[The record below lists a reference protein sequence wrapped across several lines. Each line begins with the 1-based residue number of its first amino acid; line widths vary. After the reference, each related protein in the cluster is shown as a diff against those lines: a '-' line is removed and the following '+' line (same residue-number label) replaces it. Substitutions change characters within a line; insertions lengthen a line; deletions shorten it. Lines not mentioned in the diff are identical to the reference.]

1 VSNQQTL
8 LDSMFKSIEKTKPED
23 KETDVRAVHVE
34 TIVEDVCEEVLVKEE
49 AEIERTQQKK
59 PLIKEEPIRTKQ
71 RARREAEDAIHGHI
85 RLQSAEQLLKRVDTG
100 FGQKSRAPFQTIVEG
115 VQNSAD
121 AVDKAREAQKK
132 SGHTQDY
139 EAQITVRVE
148 IIDKSRGELFISIED
163 NGIGIPKGKVA
174 IIMRAGGTGTV
185 EYKASRSQQGIGW
198 KAAAIYSNQSTGKPA
213 EIISK
218 TFFEK
223 QPHRHVY
230 DYGKGKV
237 TKILEEPFEDEFSE
251 HGTRMSLYLIGD
263 YPRAR
268 NNIKEFMKRMAAVH
282 PYITFTF
289 HENGTPV
296 VYEKRSGSSIPIPI
310 PVPPH
315 PNSVDIGQLK
325 DMLAAQSRERSIWV
339 SGFLKRAFCRIGSK
353 SIDGLIE
360 RTTILMYFDMKGV
373 FAGDIVKRIA
383 QSDKAAR
390 LKKEGPSQVEYY
402 LEKVLVRDYEIDY
415 KFSSELVMKGRLAQ
429 GKNIR
434 FLSNQD
440 IIRLFKIEKSD
451 LPKPPFTPKTTV
463 NMILSDEGKVRLLT
477 ETLRSMFFPAP
488 PIDSLMPIPKDVF
501 IDGFVTLYQP
511 DNHFFIERKPSSTSG
526 RPIQVQVLGMYGGE
540 IPFDMKDQEK
550 LIRIANC
557 TPLIYEFGS
566 DITTQTL
573 KEIDWPRY
581 KLGRRGELP
590 SGPVIFVVHVTSP
603 QLKYLGVAKQAIGA
617 DDVIASEIKFAV
629 QATARKL
636 GEHVKRL
643 EKDKAAGQVRKYL
656 EKYATVV
663 SETLNKMIDAD
674 KDEVYNSL
682 IEEIKRRRP
691 LVFEEPQAE
700 TVPAQNRMEAE
711 DVKVED

>member
-1 VSNQQTL
+1 
-8 LDSMFKSIEKTKPED
+8 MFKSIEKTKPEE
-23 KETDVRAVHVE
+23 KNADVKGPQVE
-34 TIVEDVCEEVLVKEE
+34 AIVEEIHDVVHVKEE
-49 AEIERTQQKK
+49 AIIEPVQQEK
-59 PLIKEEPIRTKQ
+59 PLVKEGPSKTTR
-71 RARREAEDAIHGHI
+71 RARREVEDAIHGHI

-115 VQNSAD
+115 VQNAAD
-121 AVDKAREAQKK
+121 AIDKAREAQKK
-132 SGHTQDY
+132 SGHSQDY

-148 IIDKSRGELFISIED
+148 IIDKSRGELAISIED

-218 TFFEK
+218 TYFEK

-237 TKILEEPFEDEFSE
+237 TKILEEPFEDEFPV
-251 HGTRMSLYLIGD
+251 HGTRMSLHLIGD

-268 NNIKEFMKRMAAVH
+268 NNVKEFMKRMAAVH
-282 PYITFTF
+282 PYITFMF
-289 HENGTPV
+289 HENGNPI

-339 SGFLKRAFCRIGSK
+339 SGFLKRAFCRIGGK

-360 RTTILMYFDMKGV
+360 RTSILMYFDKKGL

-383 QSDKAAR
+383 QSDKVAR
-390 LKKEGPSQVEYY
+390 LKKQGPAQIEYY
-402 LEKVLVRDYEIDY
+402 LEKVLVRDQEINY
-415 KFSSELVMKGRLAQ
+415 AFAAELVLKGRLAP

-434 FLSNQD
+434 FLGNDD
-440 IIRLFKIEKSD
+440 IIKLFKIESVD

-463 NMILSDEGKVRLLT
+463 NMILSDETKVRLLT

-511 DNHFFIERKPSSTSG
+511 ENHFFLERKPSSTSG
-526 RPIQVQVLGMYGGE
+526 RPIKVQVLGMYGGE
-540 IPFDMKDQEK
+540 IPSDLKDQEK

-573 KEIDWPRY
+573 KDIDWPRY

-629 QATARKL
+629 QAAARKL
-636 GEHVKRL
+636 SEHVKRL
-643 EKDKAAGQVRKYL
+643 EKDKHAGQVRKYL
-656 EKYATVV
+656 EKYARVV
-663 SETLNKMIDAD
+663 SETLSKMIDAD
-674 KDEVYNSL
+674 KDEVYSSL
-682 IEEIKRRRP
+682 IEEISRRRP
-691 LVFEEPQAE
+691 MVFEEPATSQ
-700 TVPAQNRMEAE
+700 PIIQKSEAE

>member
-1 VSNQQTL
+1 
-8 LDSMFKSIEKTKPED
+8 MFKSIEKTKLEE
-23 KETDVRAVHVE
+23 KNADVKGPQVEAIVEEIHDVVHVK
-34 TIVEDVCEEVLVKEE
+34 EEAIIEPVQQEKPLVKEE
-49 AEIERTQQKK
+49 PSKTTR
-59 PLIKEEPIRTKQ
+59 
-71 RARREAEDAIHGHI
+71 RARREVEDAIHGHI

-115 VQNSAD
+115 VQNAAD
-121 AVDKAREAQKK
+121 AIDKAREAQKK
-132 SGHTQDY
+132 SGHSQDY

-148 IIDKSRGELFISIED
+148 IIDKSRGELAISIED

-218 TFFEK
+218 TYFEK

-237 TKILEEPFEDEFSE
+237 TKILEEPFEDEFPV
-251 HGTRMSLYLIGD
+251 HGTRMSLHLIGD

-268 NNIKEFMKRMAAVH
+268 NNVKEFMKRMAAVH
-282 PYITFTF
+282 PYITFMF
-289 HENGTPV
+289 HENGNPI

-339 SGFLKRAFCRIGSK
+339 SGFLKRAFCRIGGK

-360 RTTILMYFDMKGV
+360 RTSILMYFDKKGL

-383 QSDKAAR
+383 QSDKVAR
-390 LKKEGPSQVEYY
+390 LKKQGPAQIEYY
-402 LEKVLVRDYEIDY
+402 LEKVLVRDQEINY
-415 KFSSELVMKGRLAQ
+415 AFAAELVLKGRLAP

-434 FLSNQD
+434 FLGNDD
-440 IIRLFKIEKSD
+440 IIKLFKIESVD

-463 NMILSDEGKVRLLT
+463 NMILSDETKVRLLT

-511 DNHFFIERKPSSTSG
+511 ENHFFLERKPSSTSG
-526 RPIQVQVLGMYGGE
+526 RPIKVQVLGMYGGE
-540 IPFDMKDQEK
+540 IPSDLKDQEK

-573 KEIDWPRY
+573 KDIDWPR
-581 KLGRRGELP
+581 
-590 SGPVIFVVHVTSP
+590 
-603 QLKYLGVAKQAIGA
+603 
-617 DDVIASEIKFAV
+617 
-629 QATARKL
+629 
-636 GEHVKRL
+636 
-643 EKDKAAGQVRKYL
+643 
-656 EKYATVV
+656 
-663 SETLNKMIDAD
+663 
-674 KDEVYNSL
+674 
-682 IEEIKRRRP
+682 
-691 LVFEEPQAE
+691 
-700 TVPAQNRMEAE
+700 
-711 DVKVED
+711 

>member
-1 VSNQQTL
+1 
-8 LDSMFKSIEKTKPED
+8 MFKTIEKAKPEEKKD
-23 KETDVRAVHVE
+23 DIEALQADALVEEIHDVVN
-34 TIVEDVCEEVLVKEE
+34 VKEE
-49 AEIERTQQKK
+49 AIIEPVQQEK
-59 PLIKEEPIRTKQ
+59 PLVKEVPSKTTR
-71 RARREAEDAIHGHI
+71 RARKEVEDAIHGHI

-115 VQNSAD
+115 VQNAAD
-121 AVDKAREAQKK
+121 AIDKAREAQKK
-132 SGHTQDY
+132 SGHSQDY
-139 EAQITVRVE
+139 EAHITVRVE

-218 TFFEK
+218 TYFEK

-268 NNIKEFMKRMAAVH
+268 TNIKEFMKRMAAVH
-282 PYITFTF
+282 PYITFNF
-289 HENGTPV
+289 HENGTPII
-296 VYEKRSGSSIPIPI
+296 YEKRSGSSIPIPT

-339 SGFLKRAFCRIGSK
+339 SGFLKRAFCRIGGK
-353 SIDGLIE
+353 SIDGLME
-360 RTTILMYFDMKGV
+360 RTSILMYFDKKGF

-383 QSDKAAR
+383 QSEKVAR
-390 LKKEGPSQVEYY
+390 LKKEGSSKIEYY

-415 KFSSELVMKGRLAQ
+415 AFAAKLVLKGRLAP

-434 FLSNQD
+434 FLGNDD
-440 IIRLFKIEKSD
+440 IIKLFKIESAD

-463 NMILSDEGKVRLLT
+463 NMILSDETKVRLLT

-511 DNHFFIERKPSSTSG
+511 ENHFFIERKPSSTSG

-540 IPFDMKDQEK
+540 IPSEMKDQEK

-573 KEIDWPRY
+573 KDIDWPRY

-617 DDVIASEIKFAV
+617 DDVIAAEIKFAV
-629 QATARKL
+629 QAAARKL
-636 GEHVKRL
+636 GEHVKKL
-643 EKDKAAGQVRKYL
+643 EKDKHAGQVRKYL
-656 EKYATVV
+656 EKYARVV
-663 SETLNKMIDAD
+663 SETLSKMIDAD
-674 KDEVYNSL
+674 KDAVYNSL
-682 IEEIKRRRP
+682 IEEISRRRP
-691 LVFEEPQAE
+691 MVFEEPEASQ
-700 TVPAQNRMEAE
+700 PILQKSEAE

>member
-1 VSNQQTL
+1 
-8 LDSMFKSIEKTKPED
+8 MFEAVEKSHN
-23 KETDVRAVHVE
+23 KEVQE
-34 TIVEDVCEEVLVKEE
+34 IIVEEVLEKDHPSSDENKEQVEEESSTKEDESKHTEHTKIKRKARKKAEE
-49 AEIERTQQKK
+49 A
-59 PLIKEEPIRTKQ
+59 
-71 RARREAEDAIHGHI
+71 IHSHI

-132 SGHTQDY
+132 SGHSYNY
-139 EAQITVRVE
+139 EARIKVQVKV
-148 IIDKSRGELFISIED
+148 IDKSRGELFISIED
-163 NGIGIPKGKVA
+163 NGLGIPKGKVQ

-223 QPHRHVY
+223 KPHCHVY

-237 TKILEEPFEDEFSE
+237 TKILEEEYLGEFPD

-268 NNIKEFMKRMAAVH
+268 TNIKEFMKRMAAVH
-282 PYITFTF
+282 PYITFSF
-289 HENGTPV
+289 NDNGNER

-325 DMLAAQSRERSIWV
+325 DMLAQQSKERSIWI
-339 SGFLKRAFCRIGSK
+339 SGFLKRAFCRIGNK
-353 SIDGLIE
+353 SIEGLIE
-360 RTTILMYFDMKGV
+360 RTTILMYFDGKKV

-383 QSDKAAR
+383 HSEKAAR
-390 LKKEGPSQVEYY
+390 LKKNPSE
-402 LEKVLVRDYEIDY
+402 LENYMKVLVRDYEID
-415 KFSSELVMKGRLAQ
+415 FSFAAELVSKGKLAP

-434 FLSNQD
+434 YLGND
-440 IIRLFKIEKSD
+440 EIKRLFRIENYE
-451 LPKPPFTPKTTV
+451 LPKPPFTPRTTV
-463 NMILSDEGKVRLLT
+463 NMILSDESKVRLLT

-488 PIDSLMPIPKDVF
+488 PIDSLMPIPEDVF
-501 IDGFVTLYQP
+501 IDGFVTLYKP
-511 DNHFFIERKPSSTSG
+511 EHYFFTERKPSSTGG

-540 IPFDMKDQEK
+540 VSSDLRDQER

-573 KEIDWPRY
+573 KDIDWSRY
-581 KLGRRGELP
+581 KLGRKGELP
-590 SGPVIFVVHVTSP
+590 SGPVIFVIHVTSP

-617 DDVIASEIKFAV
+617 DDVIASEIKFSV
-629 QATARKL
+629 QAAARKL
-636 GEHVKRL
+636 SEHVKRL
-643 EKDKAAGQVRKYL
+643 EKDHQAGQIRKYL
-656 EKYATVV
+656 EKYARVV
-663 SETLNKMIDAD
+663 AETLSNMIEVD
-674 KDEVYNSL
+674 KDSVYSAL
-682 IEEIKRRRP
+682 SEEIDRRRP
-691 LVFEEPQAE
+691 TVIQEPQIG
-700 TVPAQNRMEAE
+700 PSMSKEAG
-711 DVKVED
+711 DVQVED

>member
-1 VSNQQTL
+1 MSNRQTL
-8 LDSMFKSIEKTKPED
+8 LDAMFEAVEKTQDQKVQEIPGEE
-23 KETDVRAVHVE
+23 KETKKQIIEDQPVE
-34 TIVEDVCEEVLVKEE
+34 EQVEEEPEVIEPEPKNINRSARKEAEE
-49 AEIERTQQKK
+49 A
-59 PLIKEEPIRTKQ
+59 
-71 RARREAEDAIHGHI
+71 IHKHI
-85 RLQSAEQLLKRVDTG
+85 RLQTAEQLLKRVDTG

-121 AVDKAREAQKK
+121 AIDKAREALKK
-132 SGHTQDY
+132 SGHSDDF
-139 EAQITVRVE
+139 EAIIKVKVE
-148 IIDKSRGELFISIED
+148 IVDKSRGELFISIED
-163 NGIGIPKGKVA
+163 NGIGIPKGKVQ

-223 QPHRHVY
+223 QPHHHVY

-237 TKILEEPFEDEFSE
+237 TKILEESFEGEFTD
-251 HGTRMSLYLIGD
+251 HGTRMGLYLIGD

-268 NNIKEFMKRMAAVH
+268 TNIKAFMKRMAAVH
-282 PYITFTF
+282 PYITFIF
-289 HENGTPV
+289 HDNGNTLE
-296 VYEKRSGSSIPIPI
+296 YSKRTGASIPIPF

-325 DMLAAQSRERSIWV
+325 DMLAQQSRERSIWI

-353 SIDGLIE
+353 SIEGLIE
-360 RTTILMYFDMKGV
+360 RTTILMFFDGKGV

-383 QSDKAAR
+383 QSEKVAR
-390 LKKEGPSQVEYY
+390 LKKNPAELENY
-402 LEKVLVRDYEIDY
+402 LKILVRDYDIDY
-415 KFSSELVMKGRLAQ
+415 QFATELVLKSRLGP

-434 FLSNQD
+434 YLSNND
-440 IIRLFKIEKSD
+440 IMRLFKIENHE
-451 LPKPPFTPKTTV
+451 LPKPPFTPRTTV

-488 PIDSLMPIPKDVF
+488 PIDSLMPIPKEVF
-501 IDGFVTLYQP
+501 IDGFASIYKP
-511 DNHFFIERKPSSTSG
+511 ENHYFIERKPSSTGG

-540 IPFDMKDQEK
+540 IPSDLRDQER

-566 DITTQTL
+566 DIITQTV
-573 KEIDWPRY
+573 KDIDWGRY
-581 KLGRRGELP
+581 KLGKKGELP
-590 SGPVIFVVHVTSP
+590 GGPIIFVVHITSP

-617 DDVIASEIKFAV
+617 DDVIANEIKFAV
-629 QATARKL
+629 QGAARKL
-636 GEHVKRL
+636 GEHVKRM
-643 EKDKAAGQVRKYL
+643 EKDLQVGQVRKYL
-656 EKYATVV
+656 EKYAKVV
-663 SETLNKMIDAD
+663 SETLSRMIDVD
-674 KDEVYNSL
+674 KETVYEALIDEVN
-682 IEEIKRRRP
+682 RRRP
-691 LVFEEPQAE
+691 KLVEEADMTPTISE
-700 TVPAQNRMEAE
+700 EAE